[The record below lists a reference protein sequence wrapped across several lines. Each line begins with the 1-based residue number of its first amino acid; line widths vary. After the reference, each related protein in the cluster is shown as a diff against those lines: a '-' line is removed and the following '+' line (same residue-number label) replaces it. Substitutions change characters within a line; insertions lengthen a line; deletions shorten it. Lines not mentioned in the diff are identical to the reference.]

1 MHTLEFAIAVSLAPL
16 ALSSGCDM
24 AGPEGG
30 DDVLDSTEE
39 SLGDDDDDDDETPE
53 SDDDDDDDDDQP
65 SSDDDDDDDDDDD
78 APEFCNE
85 YGQSRSCTMAS
96 GGSGT
101 QFCTGD
107 QNLIWGACLD
117 SVECEIGETLECGY
131 CDDPDSFE
139 CEACGEWTETCSLVN
154 GAPTFGEE
162 ACACNTPL
170 VLSFDGAPVRMQPAP
185 ASTFDI
191 DGVGACITT
200 DWPEAATPWLALDLD
215 RSGSIETGRELF
227 GSGTVLASGERASNG
242 FLALSEL
249 DDNGDGRIDVT
260 DSRFTDLVLWADED
274 ADKAANFDELQPLA
288 MRGILSIELDYRS
301 DRQCDDRGNCGV
313 ERAAFTY
320 IAAGG
325 DVREGEV
332 VDIHLAC
339 Q

>member
-1 MHTLEFAIAVSLAPL
+1 MHTLELAVVVSLAPL
-16 ALSSGCDM
+16 ALSSGCDV

-30 DDVLDSTEE
+30 DDVHDWTEE
-39 SLGDDDDDDDETPE
+39 SQGDDDDDEAPE
-53 SDDDDDDDDDQP
+53 SDEDSDEQP
-65 SSDDDDDDDDDDD
+65 SSDDEDDD
-78 APEFCNE
+78 APESCDE
-85 YGQSRSCTMAS
+85 LGESRSCTMGS

-101 QFCTGD
+101 QFCAGD
-107 QNLIWGACLD
+107 DSLTWGACLD
-117 SVECEIGETLECGY
+117 AVECEIGETLECGY
-131 CDDPDSFE
+131 CDDPESFE
-139 CEACGEWTETCSLVN
+139 CEACGDWTETCELVD
-154 GAPTFGEE
+154 GEPTFGEE

-227 GSGTVLASGERASNG
+227 GSGTMLSSGKRASNG
-242 FLALSEL
+242 FLALGEL
-249 DDNGDGRIDVT
+249 DDNGDGRIDIT
-260 DSRFTDLVLWADED
+260 DSRFVDLVLWADED
-274 ADKAANFDELQPLA
+274 ADKAATFDELQPLA

-301 DRQCDDRGNCGV
+301 DRRCDERGNCGV